1 MIVTILLV
9 VGILLYTMEL
19 FLFFVFGDNFL
30 CFKIGLVM
38 LVISV
43 GTFIGLAIWAIG
55 SYYSGGV
62 L

>member
-9 VGILLYTMEL
+9 VGILLYTMGL
-19 FLFFVFGDNFL
+19 FLFPVFGDNFL
-30 CFKIGLVM
+30 CFKIGLIM
-38 LVISV
+38 FVISV
-43 GTFIGLAIWAIG
+43 GTFIDLAIWVIG

>member
-9 VGILLYTMEL
+9 VGILLYTMGL
-19 FLFFVFGDNFL
+19 FLFLVFGDNFL

-38 LVISV
+38 FVISV
-43 GTFIGLAIWAIG
+43 GTFIGLAIWVIG

>member
-9 VGILLYTMEL
+9 VGILLYTIGL
-19 FLFFVFGDNFL
+19 FLLLVFGDNFL

-43 GTFIGLAIWAIG
+43 GTFIGLAIWVIG

>member
-9 VGILLYTMEL
+9 VGILLYTMGL
-19 FLFFVFGDNFL
+19 FLFLVFRDNFL

-43 GTFIGLAIWAIG
+43 GTFIGLAI
-55 SYYSGGV
+55 
-62 L
+62 

>member
-9 VGILLYTMEL
+9 VGILLYTMGL
-19 FLFFVFGDNFL
+19 FLFLIFGDNFL
-30 CFKIGLVM
+30 CFKIGLIM
-38 LVISV
+38 FVISV
-43 GTFIGLAIWAIG
+43 GTFIGLAIWVIG

>member
-9 VGILLYTMEL
+9 VGILLYTMGL
-19 FLFFVFGDNFL
+19 FLFLVFGDDFL

-43 GTFIGLAIWAIG
+43 GTFIGLAILAIG